1 MSINGA
7 ATRPAIAAGTYA
19 VDPFRTTVRF
29 AVKELW
35 GIVTVRGTFD
45 VIDVDRTAFGVSRTV
60 GFIARELAVTIEI
73 VATTS
78 I

>member
-1 MSINGA
+1 MTAPVTLRLVEGRQTVDGCA
-7 ATRPAIAAGTYA
+7 FTATA
-19 VDPFRTTVRF
+19 V
-29 AVKELW
+29 
-35 GIVTVRGTFD
+35 
-45 VIDVDRTAFGVSRTV
+45 VDRTAFGVSRTV